1 MHAASGSLSR
11 FAEASF
17 LMTQPIADSPS
28 LPTELDRPTRVR
40 FGVLGFAC
48 ALSMVTYLDR
58 VCFSSAASS
67 IKDTLGLDSVADLK
81 WAFFAF
87 AFAYAAFEIP
97 SGWLGDVFGPRN
109 VLIRIVLWWSAFTAL
124 TGTVGYSIGSLA
136 IGLGALV
143 TIRFLFGMGEAGAYP
158 NITRALHNWFPF
170 PERGF
175 AQGTVWMAGRLMGG
189 LSPLVWLVLVNW
201 LGLSWRAAFWIFGGL
216 GIGWCILFAVWF
228 RNRPEQKPEVNAA
241 ELALIRSGPADHEAA
256 HKNVPWGRLLASAN
270 LWLLCLMYFCASFG
284 WYFNITYLP
293 DFVDQRMGE
302 KDTLLGAIYKGGPL
316 WVGAIACIFGGYLTD
331 RFIRLTGDR
340 KWGRRR
346 FGLMGHSIC
355 ALFLF
360 ACVFLY
366 DSVFLFFLA
375 ISLAG
380 FFNDLTMG
388 PAWATCQDIGKR
400 HAAIVAGFM
409 NTVGNLGGALA
420 GWLTG
425 VIIQNTLA
433 DHAASLGKAVEKLT
447 LAEKI
452 AGQLP
457 GFQINFALFGAAYV
471 IAALLW
477 LRIDSTRP
485 VVPENAKAEE
495 VESCEDAPPPA

>member
-1 MHAASGSLSR
+1 
-11 FAEASF
+11 
-17 LMTQPIADSPS
+17 
-28 LPTELDRPTRVR
+28 
-40 FGVLGFAC
+40 
-48 ALSMVTYLDR
+48 MVTYLDR
-58 VCFSSAASS
+58 VSFSSAASS
-67 IKDTLGLDSVADLK
+67 IKDALQLESVADLK
-81 WAFFAF
+81 WAFFSF
-87 AFAYAAFEIP
+87 AFAYACFEIP

-109 VLIRIVLWWSAFTAL
+109 VLIRIVLWWSVFTAL
-124 TGTVGYSIGSLA
+124 TGTVGYSIGSLV
-136 IGLGALV
+136 IGLAVLV
-143 TIRFLFGMGEAGAYP
+143 AIRFLFGMGEAGAYP

-170 PERGF
+170 PERGT

-189 LSPLVWLVLVNW
+189 LSPMLWLVLVIW

-216 GIGWCILFAVWF
+216 GVAWCVLFAFWF
-228 RNRPEQKPEVNAA
+228 RNRPEEKLEVNAA
-241 ELALIRSGPADHEAA
+241 ELALIRAGHADQEAA
-256 HKNVPWGRLLASAN
+256 HKHVPWGRLLTSGN

-293 DFVDQRMGE
+293 DFIDQRLGE
-302 KDTLLGAIYKGGPL
+302 KDTFLGAVYKGGPL
-316 WVGAIACIFGGYLTD
+316 WVGAIACIFGGWLTD

-346 FGLMGHSIC
+346 FGLIGHSIC

-366 DSVFLFFLA
+366 DAIPVFFVA

-400 HAAIVAGFM
+400 YAAIVAGCM
-409 NTVGNLGGALA
+409 NTIGNLGGALA

-425 VIIQNTLA
+425 VIIQHTLA
-433 DHAASLGKAVEKLT
+433 NHAAALHKPVKALT
-447 LAEKI
+447 EAEKT
-452 AGQLP
+452 AGQLL
-457 GFQINFALFGAAYV
+457 GFQINFALFAAAYV

-477 LRIDSTRP
+477 LRIDSTRA
-485 VVPENAKAEE
+485 VVPEAAKTADTEP
-495 VESCEDAPPPA
+495 SDDAPPPA